1 MSRKIPESLS
11 SDFIEVRDSS
21 IHGRGVYSLKRIK
34 KDQCI
39 VEYLG
44 QRISWKEA
52 LKRHPHDPL
61 QPFHTFYFSL
71 SNAKVID
78 GNVKGNFAKWINHS
92 CKPNCET
99 KEIKDKNN
107 KLRVFIFANKTI
119 NKGEE
124 LFYDYSLELDAV
136 HTKEEQLN
144 YQCHCGKKN
153 CRQTMLAMK

>member
-1 MSRKIPESLS
+1 MSRNIPESLS
-11 SDFIEVRDSS
+11 SDYIEVRDSS
-21 IHGRGVYSLKRIK
+21 IHGRGVYSLKKIK

-124 LFYDYSLELDAV
+124 LFYDYSLELDAD